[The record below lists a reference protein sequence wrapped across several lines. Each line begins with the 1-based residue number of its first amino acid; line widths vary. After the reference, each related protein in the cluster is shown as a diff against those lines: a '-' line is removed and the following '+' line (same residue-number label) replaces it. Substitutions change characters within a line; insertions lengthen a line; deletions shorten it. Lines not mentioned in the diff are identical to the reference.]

1 MVAHIY
7 GRLSLIANNE
17 RPHMFIKELML
28 YIDHLREETKK
39 FSLKLSFRTPAYFS
53 KFKKN
58 LLEGI
63 EYYHRLAG
71 QFIEDQ
77 RAQFLEDLK
86 VLQDEIERLA
96 LPDVG

>member
-1 MVAHIY
+1 
-7 GRLSLIANNE
+7 
-17 RPHMFIKELML
+17 ML

-86 VLQDEIERLA
+86 ALQDEIERLT

>member
-1 MVAHIY
+1 M
-7 GRLSLIANNE
+7 ANNE
-17 RPHMFIKELML
+17 RPHMFINELML

-39 FSLKLSFRTPAYFS
+39 FSVKLSFRTPAYFI

-77 RAQFLEDLK
+77 RAQFLEDLR
-86 VLQDEIERLA
+86 VLRDEIERIA
-96 LPDVG
+96 FPDVG